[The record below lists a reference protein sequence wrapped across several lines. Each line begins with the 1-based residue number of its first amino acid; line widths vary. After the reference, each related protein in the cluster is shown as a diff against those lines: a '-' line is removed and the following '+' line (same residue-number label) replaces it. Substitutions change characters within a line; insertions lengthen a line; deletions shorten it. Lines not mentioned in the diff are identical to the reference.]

1 MEILQEF
8 PYEKPPITV
17 LICSRS
23 VKFWVKVFVMGL
35 EYLFYLAPNV
45 VAPFLVKIMPVLEKL
60 CTEQKHQLPSSSTFL
75 HQVGSQ
81 PTSLHKLLIQE
92 RCNQTFEELHNHWHT
107 FCDATEASTK

>member
-1 MEILQEF
+1 MQQIC
-8 PYEKPPITV
+8 KV
-17 LICSRS
+17 LSEG
-23 VKFWVKVFVMGL
+23 FVMRL

-60 CTEQKHQLPSSSTFL
+60 CRAKTAVCSSTFL

-92 RCNQTFEELHNHWHT
+92 RSNQTFEELYNHWHT
-107 FCDATEASTK
+107 FCDATEPSTK

>member
-45 VAPFLVKIMPVLEKL
+45 VAPFLVKIMPVLEKPV
-60 CTEQKHQLPSSSTFL
+60 CISFVEQIPVFSCL
-75 HQVGSQ
+75 
-81 PTSLHKLLIQE
+81 LLILVYE
-92 RCNQTFEELHNHWHT
+92 NQQNQN
-107 FCDATEASTK
+107 KIY